1 MKRNILLV
9 LLMALLIAACGN
21 EDESVTLSAAASTR
35 DALEEV
41 VELFNIEH
49 HSNIEMNFGGSGALK
64 IQIEQGAPVDMFLSA
79 NINHFEK
86 LEDAGFIEESIMYL
100 GNRLVLIVPEQN
112 AGISSIEELV
122 EVNQLALGTPESVP
136 AGEYAKAALEHYE
149 LWDEVE
155 DNIIYAEDVRQVLQ
169 YVEIGEVDAGIVY
182 HTDALTSDKVK
193 IAATFDKNSHDQVA
207 YPLGI
212 LNSGAQKNGVTDFYA
227 FLQTDAAL
235 EVFRKYGFT
244 TE

>member
-1 MKRNILLV
+1 MKRYILLV
-9 LLMALLIAACGN
+9 SIMVLLMSACSN
-21 EDESVTLSAAASTR
+21 EEASVTLSAAASTR

-41 VELFNIEH
+41 VLLFNAEY
-49 HSNIEMNFGGSGALK
+49 HSNIDMNFGGSGALK

-79 NINHFEK
+79 NINHFED
-86 LEDAGFIEESIMYL
+86 LGYAGFIEESIMYL

-112 AGISSIEELV
+112 ASISTIEELV
-122 EVNQLALGTPESVP
+122 DVNQLALGTPESVP
-136 AGEYAKAALEHYE
+136 AGEYGKAALEHYL
-149 LWDEVE
+149 LWNEVE
-155 DNIIYAEDVRQVLQ
+155 DKIIYAEDVRQVLQ

-182 HTDALTSDKVK
+182 YTDALTSDKVK
-193 IAATFDKNSHDQVA
+193 IAATFDKDSHKQIA

-212 LNSGAQKNGVTDFYA
+212 LDSGAQKNGVTYFYE